1 MKATTL
7 APFKV
12 VLIAL
17 TLVGGAW
24 ALADELPFDKERLN
38 HWVYKPVQKPAVPVV
53 TGRAWVKTPVDAFIL
68 KKLEDN
74 NLTPSAP
81 ADKVTLL
88 RRATFDL
95 TGLPPTTE
103 EVAAFVNDRSPKA
116 YERVIDRLLASPRYG
131 EKWARHWL
139 DLARYAETDGFNG
152 DHVRPHIWR
161 YRDYVIRAFNNDK
174 PYDRFVKEQIA
185 GDELWP
191 DDPDAL
197 VATGFNR
204 HFPDEWNARN
214 LRQRRQEILNDI
226 TDTVGSA
233 LLGTTYACARCHDHK
248 FDAVLQK
255 DYYKLQA
262 FFAAMR
268 TKDDF
273 VLATKAE
280 QADYAAK
287 LAVWEERTKTI
298 REQIAV
304 VEAPAW
310 KFFDEDALEKYPE
323 EIEEVLTMSPA
334 ARSPLQWAFYH
345 MARWQYQ
352 FAPGENGKNIEARL
366 KGAEKEKWL
375 ALRKQLATF
384 DAIKPAPLPLGSGIT
399 DIGREAPPHH
409 LLEGGTY
416 DAYGEQVQP
425 GVLAVMDP
433 RPATIT
439 PCDKAPTTGR
449 RTALAN
455 WLTDPQNPL
464 VARVMVNRLWQ
475 HHFGRGIIG
484 TPNDFGMQR
493 EKETHRELLDWLAA
507 TFVEQGWSIK
517 KMHRLMMLSNAY
529 RQATTFNEQSAQ
541 RDADNQSL
549 WHFRRR
555 RLTGEELRDAILH
568 VSGTLNAQMYGPS
581 VFPEIPK
588 ELSGGWNRKES
599 EDQQNRRSIY
609 VFVRRKL
616 RYPLFQAFDMPDT
629 HESCGRRS
637 VTTTAP
643 QALNLLNDPVVL
655 RAAQAFA
662 GRVAQQTNNQ
672 DQQIALAYRLTY
684 SRAPQ
689 ASELQAART
698 FIAQQTALARER
710 LAAQQQLALPVPA
723 ASSDQAAAAAL
734 VDFCHA
740 LLNSNEFVY
749 VN

>member
-1 MKATTL
+1 MFTTIRYKIL
-7 APFKV
+7 LV
-12 VLIAL
+12 VFAFAVSAL
-17 TLVGGAW
+17 
-24 ALADELPFDKERLN
+24 ALADELPFDQARLN
-38 HWVYKPVQKPAVPVV
+38 HWVYKPVQKPAVPTVKQ
-53 TGRAWVKTPVDAFIL
+53 RAWVKTPVDAFVL
-68 KKLEDN
+68 QKLEAN
-74 NLTPSAP
+74 GLTPAAP
-81 ADKVTLL
+81 ADKITLL

-95 TGLPPTTE
+95 TGLPPTPE

-116 YERVIDRLLASPRYG
+116 FARVVDRLLASPRYG

-152 DHVRPHIWR
+152 DHTRPHIWR
-161 YRDYVIRAFNNDK
+161 YRDYVIRAFNSDK

-191 DDPDAL
+191 DDADAL

-255 DYYKLQA
+255 DYYTLQSY
-262 FFAAMR
+262 FAAMR

-273 VLATKAE
+273 VLASKKE
-280 QADYAAK
+280 QAEYAAK
-287 LAVWEERTKTI
+287 LAVWEEKTKAI
-298 REQIAV
+298 REQLAV
-304 VEAPAW
+304 VETPAW

-323 EIEEVLTMSPA
+323 EIDEVITMPPA
-334 ARSPLQWAFYH
+334 KRSPLQWSFYH

-352 FAPGENGKNIEARL
+352 FAPGENGKNIEGQL
-366 KGAEKEKWL
+366 KGAQKEKWQ

-384 DAIKPAPLPLGSGIT
+384 DALKPAPLPLGSGIT
-399 DIGREAPPHH
+399 DIGREAPAHH
-409 LLEGGTY
+409 LLKGGTY
-416 DAYGEQVQP
+416 DAYGAEVQP
-425 GVLAVMDP
+425 GVLSVIDP

-439 PCDKAPTTGR
+439 PCDKAETTGR
-449 RTALAN
+449 RTALAE
-455 WLTDPQNPL
+455 WLTDPKNPL

-475 HHFGRGIIG
+475 QHFGRGIVG
-484 TPNDFGMQR
+484 TPNDFGMMR
-493 EKETHRELLDWLAA
+493 EKESHRELLDWLAA
-507 TFVEQGWSIK
+507 TLVEQGWSLK

-529 RQATTFNEQSAQ
+529 QQMAMFNEASAQ
-541 RDADNQSL
+541 RDNENQSL

-555 RLTGEELRDAILH
+555 RLTGEELRDAILQ
-568 VSGTLNAQMYGPS
+568 VSGTLNPQMYGPS
-581 VFPEIPK
+581 VYPEIPA
-588 ELSGGWNRKES
+588 ELSGWKRNQP

-616 RYPLFQAFDMPDT
+616 RFPLFQAFDMPDT
-629 HESCGRRS
+629 HESCGRRN

-643 QALNLLNDPVVL
+643 QALNLLNDPAML

-662 GRVAQQTNNQ
+662 GRVAQQAGEL
-672 DQQIALAYRLTY
+672 DQQITLAYQLAYHRVPT
-684 SRAPQ
+684 AHQ
-689 ASELQAART
+689 LQAARE
-698 FIAQQTALARER
+698 FIRQQTELAREG
-710 LAAQQQLALPVPA
+710 QQ
-723 ASSDQAAAAAL
+723 AAAL

-740 LLNSNEFVY
+740 LFNSNEFVY

>member
-1 MKATTL
+1 MVNTFRLKAL
-7 APFKV
+7 LV
-12 VLIAL
+12 VLAL
-17 TLVGGAW
+17 GCSVW
-24 ALADELPFDKERLN
+24 ALANDLPFSKERLN
-38 HWVYKPVQKPAVPVV
+38 HWAYKPVQKPALPVV
-53 TGRAWVKTPVDAFIL
+53 NQRAWVKTPVDAFIL
-68 KKLEDN
+68 KKLEDGG
-74 NLTPSAP
+74 LTPSAP
-81 ADKVTLL
+81 ADKITLL

-95 TGLPPTTE
+95 TGLPPTPE
-103 EVAAFVNDRSPKA
+103 EINAFLADKTPKA
-116 YERVIDRLLASPRYG
+116 FARVVDRLLASPRYG

-152 DHVRPHIWR
+152 DHTRPHIWR
-161 YRDYVIRAFNNDK
+161 YRDYVIRAFNADK

-191 DDPDAL
+191 ENADAL

-255 DYYKLQA
+255 DYYTLQS

-280 QADYAAK
+280 QATHAAK
-287 LAVWEERTKTI
+287 LAIWEEKTKSI

-323 EIEEVLTMSPA
+323 EIDQVLTMPPA
-334 ARSPLQWAFYH
+334 TRSPLQWSFYH

-399 DIGREAPPHH
+399 DVGRAAPAHY
-409 LLEGGTY
+409 LLKGGTY
-416 DAYGEQVQP
+416 DAYGAEVQP
-425 GVLAVMDP
+425 GILSVIDA
-433 RPATIT
+433 RPTTIT
-439 PCDKAPTTGR
+439 PCDKAETTGR

-455 WLTDPQNPL
+455 WLTDPNNPL
-464 VARVMVNRLWQ
+464 VARVLVNRLWQ
-475 HHFGRGIIG
+475 HHFGRGIVG

-493 EKETHRELLDWLAA
+493 ETETHRELLDWLAA
-507 TFVEQGWSIK
+507 TFVEQGWSLK
-517 KMHRLMMLSNAY
+517 KMHRLMMLSNTYQQTA
-529 RQATTFNEQSAQ
+529 AFNDSAAQ
-541 RDADNQSL
+541 IDSDNQSL
-549 WHFRRR
+549 WHFRRH
-555 RLTGEELRDAILH
+555 RLTGEEVRDAILH
-568 VSGTLNAQMYGPS
+568 VSGTLNPQMYGPS
-581 VFPEIPK
+581 IFPEIPK
-588 ELSGGWNRKES
+588 ELSGGWKRNES

-616 RYPLFQAFDMPDT
+616 RFPLFQAFDMPDT
-629 HESCGRRS
+629 HESCGRRN

-643 QALNLLNDPVVL
+643 QALNLLNDPAIL

-662 GRVAQQTNNQ
+662 GRVSQQAGNDLN
-672 DQQIALAYRLTY
+672 QQITLAYQLAYNRPPST
-684 SRAPQ
+684 SQ
-689 ASELQAART
+689 LQSART
-698 FIAQQTALARER
+698 FIQQQAEFARER
-710 LAAQQQLALPVPA
+710 LNTKAPLALPMPA
-723 ASSDQAAAAAL
+723 VTGDQAEAAAL

-740 LLNSNEFVY
+740 LFNSNEFVY

>member
-1 MKATTL
+1 MLNTFRLKALFFVL
-7 APFKV
+7 A
-12 VLIAL
+12 LS
-17 TLVGGAW
+17 GGVW
-24 ALADELPFDKERLN
+24 ALANDLPFSQERLN
-38 HWVYKPVQKPAVPVV
+38 HWAYKPVQKPPVPASKNR
-53 TGRAWVKTPVDAFIL
+53 TWVKTPVDAFIL
-68 KKLEDN
+68 RKLEDSG
-74 NLTPSAP
+74 LAPSAP
-81 ADKVTLL
+81 SDKVTLL

-95 TGLPPTTE
+95 TGLPPTPA

-116 YERVIDRLLASPRYG
+116 FARVVDRLLASPRYG

-152 DHVRPHIWR
+152 DHTRPHIWR
-161 YRDYVIRAFNNDK
+161 YRDYVIRAFNSDK

-191 DDPDAL
+191 DDADAL

-255 DYYKLQA
+255 DYYKLQS

-273 VLATKAE
+273 VLASKAE

-287 LAVWEERTKTI
+287 LALWEEKIKSI

-310 KFFDEDALEKYPE
+310 KYFDEDALEKYPE
-323 EIEEVLTMSPA
+323 EIDQVLTMPPA
-334 ARSPLQWAFYH
+334 ERSPLQWSFYH

-366 KGAEKEKWL
+366 KGAEKETWL
-375 ALRKQLATF
+375 ALRKQLAAF
-384 DAIKPAPLPLGSGIT
+384 DAIKPKPLPLGSGIT
-399 DIGREAPPHH
+399 DIGREAPAHH
-409 LLEGGTY
+409 LLKGGTY
-416 DAYGEQVQP
+416 DAYGAEVQP
-425 GVLAVMDP
+425 GVLSVIDP

-439 PCDKAPTTGR
+439 PCDKAETTGR
-449 RTALAN
+449 RTALAE
-455 WLTDPQNPL
+455 WLTDPKNPL

-475 HHFGRGIIG
+475 HHFGRGIVG
-484 TPNDFGMQR
+484 TPNDFGMMR
-493 EKETHRELLDWLAA
+493 EMETHRELLDWLAA
-507 TFVEQGWSIK
+507 TFVEQGWSLK

-529 RQATTFNEQSAQ
+529 QQSAVFNEQAVQ
-541 RDADNQSL
+541 RDADNQWL
-549 WHFRRR
+549 WRYRRH
-555 RLTGEELRDAILH
+555 RLTGEEVRDAILQ
-568 VSGTLNAQMYGPS
+568 VSGTLNWQMYGPS
-581 VFPEIPK
+581 IYPEIPQ
-588 ELSGGWNRKES
+588 ELSGGWKRDEQA
-599 EDQQNRRSIY
+599 DQQNRRSIY

-616 RYPLFQAFDMPDT
+616 RFPLFQAFDMPDT
-629 HESCGRRS
+629 HESCGRRN

-643 QALNLLNDPVVL
+643 QALNLLNDPAIL

-662 GRVAQQTNNQ
+662 GRVVKQAGG
-672 DQQIALAYRLTY
+672 DLDKQITLAYQLAY
-684 SRAPQ
+684 SRVPTATQ
-689 ASELQAART
+689 LQAARA
-698 FIAQQTALARER
+698 FIQQQTAFARER
-710 LAAQQQLALPVPA
+710 RNTNAPLALLVPGA
-723 ASSDQAAAAAL
+723 VGDEAEAAAL
-734 VDFCHA
+734 VDFCHTLFNA
-740 LLNSNEFVY
+740 NEFVY

>member
-1 MKATTL
+1 MLNSFRLKASLVVLALGCGAWTL
-7 APFKV
+7 AD
-12 VLIAL
+12 
-17 TLVGGAW
+17 G
-24 ALADELPFDKERLN
+24 LPFDKERLS
-38 HWVYKPVQKPAVPVV
+38 HWAYKPVQKPALPTVKQ
-53 TGRAWVKTPVDAFIL
+53 RAWVKTPVDAFIL
-68 KKLEDN
+68 RKLEDN
-74 NLTPSAP
+74 GLAPSAP

-95 TGLPPTTE
+95 TGLPPTPE
-103 EVAAFVNDRSPKA
+103 EVAAFVKDRSPKA
-116 YERVIDRLLASPRYG
+116 YERVVDRLLASPRYG

-152 DHVRPHIWR
+152 DHTRPHIWR

-174 PYDRFVKEQIA
+174 PYDRFIKEQIA

-191 DDPDAL
+191 DDADAL

-233 LLGTTYACARCHDHK
+233 MLGTTYACARCHDHK
-248 FDAVLQK
+248 FDAVLQA

-262 FFAAMR
+262 FFAGVR

-273 VLATKAE
+273 VLASKAE
-280 QADYAAK
+280 QAEHRRK
-287 LAVWEERTKTI
+287 LAVWEEKTKSI
-298 REQIAV
+298 REQIAAL
-304 VEAPAW
+304 EAPAW

-323 EIEEVLTMSPA
+323 EIDEVLTMPA
-334 ARSPLQWAFYH
+334 AKRSPLQWAFYH

-366 KGAEKEKWL
+366 KGEEKEKWL
-375 ALRKQLATF
+375 ALRKQLAAF

-399 DIGREAPPHH
+399 DVGREAPAHY
-409 LLEGGTY
+409 LLKGGTY
-416 DAYGEQVQP
+416 DAYGAEVQP
-425 GVLAVMDP
+425 GVLSVIDP
-433 RPATIT
+433 RPTAIT

-464 VARVMVNRLWQ
+464 TARVMVNRLWQ
-475 HHFGRGIIG
+475 HHFGRGIVG
-484 TPNDFGMQR
+484 TPNDFGMMR
-493 EKETHRELLDWLAA
+493 ETETHRELLDWLAA

-529 RQATTFNEQSAQ
+529 RQAASFNEQAAQ
-541 RDADNQSL
+541 RDAENQSL

-568 VSGTLNAQMYGPS
+568 VSGTLNPQMYGPS
-581 VFPEIPK
+581 VFPEIPR
-588 ELSGGWNRKES
+588 ELSGGWKRDEQA
-599 EDQQNRRSIY
+599 DRQNRRSIY

-616 RYPLFQAFDMPDT
+616 RFPLFQAFDMPDT

-643 QALNLLNDPVVL
+643 QALNLLNDPAIL

-662 GRVAQQTNNQ
+662 GRVMQRAGGNL
-672 DQQIALAYRLTY
+672 DQQITLAYQLAYNRTPT
-684 SRAPQ
+684 AN
-689 ASELQAART
+689 ELQAARS
-698 FIAQQTALARER
+698 FLQQQTAFARER
-710 LAAQQQLALPVPA
+710 LTAKAPLALPAPA
-723 ASSDQAAAAAL
+723 AAGDQAEAVAL

-740 LLNSNEFVY
+740 LFNSNEFVY

>member
-1 MKATTL
+1 MINLFRFKAL
-7 APFKV
+7 
-12 VLIAL
+12 LIAL
-17 TLVGGAW
+17 ALGGGVW
-24 ALADELPFDKERLN
+24 LLADELPFDQARLN
-38 HWVYKPVQKPAVPVV
+38 HWAYKPVQKPALP
-53 TGRAWVKTPVDAFIL
+53 AVKNQKWMKTSVDAFIL
-68 KKLEDN
+68 RKLEDN
-74 NLTPSAP
+74 GLTPSAP

-95 TGLPPTTE
+95 TGLPPTPE
-103 EVAAFVNDRSPKA
+103 EITAFVNDRSPKA
-116 YERVIDRLLASPRYG
+116 FARVVDRLLASPRYG

-152 DHVRPHIWR
+152 DHTRPHIWR
-161 YRDYVIRAFNNDK
+161 YRDYVIRAFNSDK

-191 DDPDAL
+191 DDADAL

-262 FFAAMR
+262 FFAGMR

-273 VLATKAE
+273 VLATNAE
-280 QADYAAK
+280 QAEYAAK
-287 LAVWEERTKTI
+287 LADWEEKTKAI
-298 REQIAV
+298 REQLTV

-323 EIEEVLTMSPA
+323 EIDQVLTMPPA
-334 ARSPLQWAFYH
+334 ARSPLQWSFYH

-352 FAPGENGKNIEARL
+352 FAPGENGKNIEAQL
-366 KGAEKEKWL
+366 KGAEKEKWQT
-375 ALRKQLATF
+375 LRKQLAAF

-399 DIGREAPPHH
+399 DIGREAPAHH
-409 LLEGGTY
+409 LLKGGTY
-416 DAYGEQVQP
+416 DAYGAEVQP
-425 GVLAVMDP
+425 GVLSVIDP
-433 RPATIT
+433 RPSMIT
-439 PCDKAPTTGR
+439 PCDKAETTGR

-464 VARVMVNRLWQ
+464 VVRVMVNRLWQ

-493 EKETHRELLDWLAA
+493 ETETHRELLDWLAA
-507 TFVEQGWSIK
+507 TFVEQGWSLK

-529 RQATTFNEQSAQ
+529 QQAASFNEASAQ
-541 RDADNQSL
+541 RDNDNQSL

-555 RLTGEELRDAILH
+555 RLTGEELRDAILQ
-568 VSGTLNAQMYGPS
+568 VSGTLNPQMYGPS
-581 VFPEIPK
+581 VYPEIPA
-588 ELSGGWNRKES
+588 ELSGWKRNQP

-616 RYPLFQAFDMPDT
+616 RFPLFQAFDMPDT
-629 HESCGRRS
+629 HESCGRRN

-643 QALNLLNDPVVL
+643 QALNLLNDPAML

-662 GRVAQQTNNQ
+662 GRVTQQARQ
-672 DQQIALAYRLTY
+672 LDQQITLAYQLAY
-684 SRAPQ
+684 HRAPTADQ
-689 ASELQAART
+689 LQSARA
-698 FIAQQTALARER
+698 FIQQQTAFARER
-710 LAAQQQLALPVPA
+710 MNAKASLALPVSA
-723 ASSDQAAAAAL
+723 TSANQAEAAAL

-740 LLNSNEFVY
+740 LFNSNEFVY

>member
-1 MKATTL
+1 MNTTVNAIRLKALFFIL
-7 APFKV
+7 ALAGSV
-12 VLIAL
+12 
-17 TLVGGAW
+17 W
-24 ALADELPFDKERLN
+24 AVADELPFEKERLN
-38 HWVYKPVQKPAVPVV
+38 HWAYKSVQKPTVPVV
-53 TGRAWVKTPVDAFIL
+53 KQRKWVKTPVDAFIL
-68 KKLEDN
+68 ARLEASA
-74 NLTPSAP
+74 LFPAAP

-95 TGLPPTTE
+95 TGLPPTPE
-103 EVAAFVNDRSPKA
+103 EIAAFLNDRTSKA
-116 YERVIDRLLASPRYG
+116 FERVVDRLLASPRYG

-152 DHVRPHIWR
+152 DHARPHIWR
-161 YRDYVIRAFNNDK
+161 YRDYVIRAFNSDK

-226 TDTVGSA
+226 TDTVGSVF
-233 LLGTTYACARCHDHK
+233 LGTTYGCARCHDHK

-255 DYYKLQA
+255 DYYRLQA
-262 FFAAMR
+262 YFAAMR

-273 VLATKAE
+273 VLASKKE
-280 QADYAAK
+280 QAEYAAK
-287 LAVWEERTKTI
+287 LALWEEKTKAI
-298 REQIAV
+298 REQIAAL
-304 VEAPAW
+304 ETPAW

-323 EIEEVLTMSPA
+323 EIDEVLTMSPA
-334 ARSPLQWAFYH
+334 KRTPLQWAFYY

-366 KGAEKEKWL
+366 KGADKEKWL
-375 ALRKQLATF
+375 ALRRELAGY
-384 DAIKPAPLPLGSGIT
+384 DAIKPAPLPFGSGIT

-409 LLEGGTY
+409 VLKGGVY
-416 DAYGEQVQP
+416 DGYDGEVQP
-425 GVLAVMDP
+425 GVLSVIDP

-439 PCDKAPTTGR
+439 PCDNAPTTGR

-455 WLTDPQNPL
+455 WLTDPKNPL

-475 HHFGRGIIG
+475 HHFGRGIVG

-493 EKETHRELLDWLAA
+493 EPETHRELLDWLAA
-507 TFVEQGWSIK
+507 TFVEQGWSLK
-517 KMHRLMMLSNAY
+517 KMHRLMMLSSAY
-529 RQATTFNEQSAQ
+529 QQATTFNEQAAQ
-541 RDADNQSL
+541 TDPGNHSL

-555 RLTGEELRDAILH
+555 RLTGEELRDAVLQ
-568 VSGTLNAQMYGPS
+568 VSGKLNLQMYGPS
-581 VFPEIPK
+581 VYPEIPA
-588 ELSGGWNRKES
+588 ELTGWKRNES
-599 EDQQNRRSIY
+599 EDRQNRRSIY
-609 VFVRRKL
+609 VYVKRKL
-616 RYPLFQAFDMPDT
+616 RFPLFQAFDMPDT

-643 QALNLLNDPVVL
+643 QALNLLNDPALL

-662 GRVAQQTNNQ
+662 GRLGQQAGTL
-672 DQQIALAYRLTY
+672 DQQLSLAYQLAYHRSPT
-684 SRAPQ
+684 AAQ
-689 ASELQAART
+689 LQAARA
-698 FIAQQTALARER
+698 FIQRQAVFARER
-710 LAAQQQLALPVPA
+710 LSAGAPLALPVPA
-723 ASSDQAAAAAL
+723 ITGDQAEAAAL

-740 LLNSNEFVY
+740 LFNSNEFVY